1 MNSGSLAS
9 VALACRCHLIFSDIR
24 ELKTLLEIDPSDT
37 SSDKKLSF
45 FNEHAANII
54 EELLDRDFTYKSRV
68 RYYDGTGTQKLLL
81 RHRPVYPSPP
91 APFSSLAV
99 IVDEAGLYGTAP
111 NSYGNNA
118 ANKPLVY
125 GTDYTLK
132 IDMDDG
138 GSRSAILYRINEFWP
153 KPFSR
158 VRGMLTPFVGVDM
171 GSVQVTYTAGYTVD
185 TLPAGFR
192 EAAGLLIARMNS
204 LWPLGLPLNS
214 ESYGDSAGSVG
225 MGYFNQFHD
234 LLTGLVKPLL
244 YMHRNWSF

>member
-1 MNSGSLAS
+1 M
-9 VALACRCHLIFSDIR
+9 ALACGCHIFFQDLN
-24 ELKTLLEIDPSDT
+24 ELKTLLEIDPGDHSQ
-37 SSDKKLSF
+37 DKKLSF

-81 RHRPVYPSPP
+81 RHRPVYPAPP
-91 APFSSLAV
+91 AGFSALAV

-111 NSYGNNA
+111 NSYGNNP
-118 ANKPLVY
+118 ANQALVY
-125 GTDYTLK
+125 GVDYTLK
-132 IDMDDG
+132 IDRDDG
-138 GSRSAILYRINEFWP
+138 GSRSAILYRVGEFWP
-153 KPFSR
+153 KPFNR
-158 VRGMLTPFVGVDM
+158 QRGMLTPFVGNDT

-185 TLPAGFR
+185 TLPAAFR

-225 MGYFNQFHD
+225 QSYMNQYKD
-234 LLTGLVKPLL
+234 ILTGLVKPLL
-244 YMHRNWSF
+244 WNHRNWGHF